1 MKKSKAAVQRCSVKK
16 IFLKILQNLLENIQ
30 ACNFIKKE
38 TLTQGFPVSFAK
50 FQEHLPLYNSSSGC
64 LWKAKGLKAEY
75 KLILQ
80 M

>member
-16 IFLKILQNLLENIQ
+16 VFFKILQNLLENIQ

-38 TLTQGFPVSFAK
+38 TLTQRFPVSFAK

-64 LWKAKGLKAEY
+64 
-75 KLILQ
+75 I
-80 M
+80 